1 MEKSIKVILCAVLGV
16 LACSCSTIDEQK
28 EEPQTLLSDI
38 SGVWLEY
45 AYLCEDG
52 YFVDISDTGFNEYYE
67 FARPNIFTKYT
78 IYNNGDKYIDTQGEW
93 TYNPET
99 RIAHI
104 EEPNGWNLDITFTFI
119 DDESGTYAA
128 TMDIKGRTGISS
140 STIKARK
147 IQ

>member
-1 MEKSIKVILCAVLGV
+1 MGKSIAMVLCAIFGV
-16 LACSCSTIDEQK
+16 MTCACSTMNETE
-28 EEPQTLLSDI
+28 EEPQTLLSNI

-52 YFVDISDTGFNEYYE
+52 YYVDISDTGFNVYYE

-78 IYNNGDKYIDTQGEW
+78 IYSSGDKFIDTQGEW

-104 EEPNGWNLDITFTFI
+104 DEPNGWNLDITFTFI
-119 DDESGTYAA
+119 DDESETYTAI
-128 TMDIKGRTGISS
+128 MDIKGRTGISS
-140 STIKARK
+140 STVKARK

>member
-1 MEKSIKVILCAVLGV
+1 MGKSIKVILCAVLGV

-128 TMDIKGRTGISS
+128 TMAIKGRTGISS